1 MMLKTPWHSLYRLRI
16 SLGALTMF
24 SRIFCF
30 LLLLLIL
37 LPSASFAGASSFP
50 ALEGLEMLR
59 KAFVGVNDFT
69 AEITQEKQLSLMKR
83 KMVASGEVRFKKPDS
98 FYLELYSPYA
108 SRVLLKDNS
117 LTLKLPNEG
126 IRQKMT
132 LPREQ
137 GLGRWFEFLDH
148 PVKSLPEGFDIRAE
162 RRGGTII
169 LSIFPC
175 KKGAMKELQLL
186 FQQGGELKRLV
197 IEENNRDKTV
207 ITFSNMKKNTGLSEK
222 DFHLD

>member
-1 MMLKTPWHSLYRLRI
+1 MPRYSLFLLRI
-16 SLGALTMF
+16 FLGALAMI
-24 SRIFCF
+24 SRIILFLF
-30 LLLLLIL
+30 LLPIL
-37 LPSASFAGASSFP
+37 MPSASFAGASPLS

-83 KMVASGEVRFKKPDS
+83 KMVASGEVRFKKPDI
-98 FYLELYSPYA
+98 FYMELYSPYA

-117 LTLKLPNEG
+117 LTLKIPNEG
-126 IRQKMT
+126 IRQKMA
-132 LPREQ
+132 LPHEQ
-137 GLGRWFEFLDH
+137 GLGRWFEFLDR
-148 PVKSLPEGFDIRAE
+148 PIKALPEGFDIRAE
-162 RRGGTII
+162 RQGGTI
-169 LSIFPC
+169 LLQIFPR
-175 KKGAMKELQLL
+175 KKGAMKELQLV

-207 ITFSNMKKNTGLSEK
+207 ITFSNMKKNTGLREK

>member
-1 MMLKTPWHSLYRLRI
+1 MTARI
-16 SLGALTMF
+16 IVFLT
-24 SRIFCF
+24 
-30 LLLLLIL
+30 LLLSLL
-37 LPSASFAGASSFP
+37 SASFASASSLS

-59 KAFVGVNDFT
+59 KALVGMNDFT

-98 FYLELYSPYA
+98 FYMELYSPYA

-132 LPREQ
+132 LPPEQ
-137 GLGRWFEFLDH
+137 GLGRWFKFLDH
-148 PVKSLPEGFDIRAE
+148 PVKALPDGFDIRAA
-162 RRGGTII
+162 RRGGTVFLQISP
-169 LSIFPC
+169 L
-175 KKGAMKELQLL
+175 KKGAMKELQLV
-186 FQQGGELKRLV
+186 FQQGGVLKRLV

-207 ITFSNMKKNTGLSEK
+207 ITFTNMKKNTGLSEK

>member
-1 MMLKTPWHSLYRLRI
+1 MITRI
-16 SLGALTMF
+16 LF
-24 SRIFCF
+24 F
-30 LLLLLIL
+30 LSLLLIL
-37 LPSASFAGASSFP
+37 LLSASFACASSLS

-69 AEITQEKQLSLMKR
+69 AEITQEKHLSLMKR
-83 KMVASGEVRFKKPDS
+83 KMLASGEVRFKKPDT
-98 FYLELYSPYA
+98 FYMELYSPYA

-126 IRQKMT
+126 VRQKMV
-132 LPREQ
+132 LPSEQ
-137 GLGRWFEFLDH
+137 GLGRWFKFLDH
-148 PVKSLPEGFDIRAE
+148 PIKALPDGFDIRAE
-162 RRGGTII
+162 RQGRTIFLQI
-169 LSIFPC
+169 SPC
-175 KKGAMKELQLL
+175 KKGAMKELQLV
-186 FQQGGELKRLV
+186 FQQGGELKRLI

>member
-1 MMLKTPWHSLYRLRI
+1 MNARI
-16 SLGALTMF
+16 LLFLS
-24 SRIFCF
+24 
-30 LLLLLIL
+30 LLLALML
-37 LPSASFAGASSFP
+37 SASCAGAASLS

-59 KAFVGVNDFT
+59 KSFVGINDFT
-69 AEITQEKQLSLMKR
+69 ADITQEKQLSLMKR
-83 KMVASGEVRFKKPDS
+83 KLVASGEVRFKKPDT
-98 FYLELYSPYA
+98 FYMELYSPYA

-126 IRQKMT
+126 IRQKIA
-132 LPREQ
+132 LPSEQ

-148 PVKSLPEGFDIRAE
+148 PVKALPDGFDIRAE
-162 RRGGTII
+162 RRGGA
-169 LSIFPC
+169 IFLQITPR
-175 KKGAMKELQLL
+175 KKGAMKELQLV
-186 FQQGGELKRLV
+186 FQQGGELQRLV